1 MKLRIACI
9 VLLFCLAA
17 SFRVFPKHNLQVFQN
32 IRLRGTDTIEQPAAE
47 ESVITLTDQARS
59 HLRTLKEDSPSLYL
73 RMGVKSGGCSG
84 MSYAMDVVDP
94 STVSEDDYIEKFGDI
109 YCVIDPKSL
118 LYLYGLRLDY
128 SNELIGGGF
137 KFSNPNA
144 ETSW

>member
-1 MKLRIACI
+1 MLRILGFLLLCCI
-9 VLLFCLAA
+9 AA
-17 SFRVFPKHNLQVFQN
+17 SYRVFPGPRELVF
-32 IRLRGTDTIEQPAAE
+32 RSTKLRESLTIEQPTVE
-47 ESVITLTDQARS
+47 DSVITLTDQARS
-59 HLRTLKEDSPSLYL
+59 HLSTLKKDSPALYL

-84 MSYAMDVVDP
+84 MSYAMDVIDA
-94 STVSEDDYIEKFGDI
+94 TAVSEDDHIEKFGDI

-144 ETSW
+144 ETS

>member
-1 MKLRIACI
+1 
-9 VLLFCLAA
+9 
-17 SFRVFPKHNLQVFQN
+17 
-32 IRLRGTDTIEQPAAE
+32 
-47 ESVITLTDQARS
+47 
-59 HLRTLKEDSPSLYL
+59 
-73 RMGVKSGGCSG
+73 

-94 STVSEDDYIEKFGDI
+94 STVSEDDHIEKFGDI